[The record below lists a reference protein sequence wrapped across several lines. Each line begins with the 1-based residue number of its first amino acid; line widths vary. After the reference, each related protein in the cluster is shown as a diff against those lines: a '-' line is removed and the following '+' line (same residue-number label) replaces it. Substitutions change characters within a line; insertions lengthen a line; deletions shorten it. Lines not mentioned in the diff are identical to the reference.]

1 MSWPEAWRGAALAVV
16 VVVAL
21 GGAACSGV
29 GPSSPVPTGPSPD
42 PGAIR
47 VVATTTVLADLVAN
61 VGGTAVAV
69 SSLVPKGGEVHTF
82 DPTPSDVRRVAEADV
97 VVMNGLGLDDW
108 LGDLVADAGATAT
121 VVALGEDLEGVEYIA
136 GGVDDDQADEAV
148 NPHLWMDVAYAAKY
162 VERIVDA
169 LATADPADA
178 VGYRAA
184 GDAYRGVLA
193 ELDASVR
200 DALAAIPAADRDV
213 VSFHDAFPYY
223 ARAYGLTIVDTVVDA
238 PGQDPSA
245 GALADLIAVIRAND
259 VAAILSEA
267 QFSPEL
273 VTTIADE
280 TGATVVSD
288 LYTDSLGEAP
298 TDTFVG
304 IIRWDTERILEALR

>member
-1 MSWPEAWRGAALAVV
+1 LSRPGAWRGAALAVV
-16 VVVAL
+16 VAL
-21 GGAACSGV
+21 GVAACSGV
-29 GPSSPVPTGPSPD
+29 GRSSPAATGPSPD

-61 VGGTAVAV
+61 VGGTAMAV
-69 SSLVPKGGEVHTF
+69 SSLVPRGGEVHTF
-82 DPTPSDVRRVAEADV
+82 DPTPSDIRRVAEADV
-97 VVMNGLGLDDW
+97 IVMNGLGLDDW
-108 LGDLVADAGATAT
+108 LGDLVADAGSTAT

-136 GGVDDDQADEAV
+136 GGDDGHEGEAV

-169 LATADPADA
+169 LATADPAGA
-178 VGYRAA
+178 AGYRAA
-184 GDAYRGVLA
+184 GDAYRAQLA
-193 ELDASVR
+193 ELDAWVR
-200 DALAAIPAADRDV
+200 DSLAAIPAADRNV

-223 ARAYGLTIVDTVVDA
+223 ARAYGLTVVDTVVDA

-259 VAAILSEA
+259 IGAILSEA

-298 TDTFVG
+298 ADTFVG